1 MEVRLSALIGPGFFE
16 SHKAVRAGC
25 GELLESGGRG
35 SGKSSYLSVELVLQM
50 VKHPNC
56 HSVVLRK
63 VGATIRTSVYAQLRW
78 AVEAL
83 GLGAYFRFTLSPL
96 EAVYLPTG
104 QRILFFGM
112 DDAGKLKSIK
122 VPKGYIGIV
131 WFEEL
136 DQFEAEEVRS
146 AEQSLFRGGNYSL
159 CMKSFNPPADP
170 EHWVNRLGEEEK
182 PGRHFHHSTY
192 LELPEGWLGQR
203 FLADA
208 AHLKRSNP
216 VLYQHEYLGMA
227 VGVGQKVFLNV
238 QLASTEE
245 VVRAEKELERFSAG
259 VDWGWWPDP
268 WAFNRVAFDEKRR
281 RLWILEEASAF
292 RTSNQETGRMVLERI
307 GSEEILV
314 ADSSEKKSVE
324 DYRAMGIRCRAA
336 KKGPGS
342 VEYSMK
348 WLQSLE
354 AIVIDRER
362 CPNTVKEFT
371 GYCYEDGRYPDRNN
385 HHIDAV
391 RYATGHLWRR
401 KMEEA

>member
-1 MEVRLSALIGPGFFE
+1 MEVRLSALIGAGFYE
-16 SHKAVRAGC
+16 SHRAVRAGC
-25 GELLESGGRG
+25 SELIESGGRG
-35 SGKSSYLSVELVLQM
+35 SGKSSFLSVELILQLL
-50 VKHPNC
+50 KHPQC
-56 HSVVLRK
+56 HGVVLRK
-63 VGATIRTSVYAQLRW
+63 VGATMRTSVYAQLHW
-78 AVEAL
+78 AVREL
-83 GLGAYFRFTLSPL
+83 GLEAYFRFALSPL

-112 DDAGKLKSIK
+112 DDAGKLKSVK
-122 VPKGYIGIV
+122 MPDGYIGIV

-146 AEQSLFRGGNYSL
+146 AEQSLFRGGCYSL

-170 EHWVNRLGEEEK
+170 EHWTNQLAGEEK
-182 PGRHFHHSTY
+182 PGRHCHHSTY
-192 LELPEGWLGQR
+192 LELPEHWLGER

-208 AHLKRSNP
+208 EHLKKVNP

-227 VGVGQKVFLNV
+227 VGSGQKVFLNL
-238 QLASTEE
+238 QLASTQQ
-245 VVRAEKELERFSAG
+245 VQADAESLQWFCSG

-268 WAFNRVAFDEKRR
+268 WAFNRVAYDDKKK
-281 RLWILEEASAF
+281 ILIILDEASAS
-292 RTSNQETGRMVLERI
+292 RASNRQTGQTVKDRI
-307 GSEEILV
+307 PEGELVV

-362 CPNTVKEFT
+362 CPETVREFM
-371 GYCYEDGRYPDRNN
+371 GYCYEDGQFPDRNN

-391 RYATGHLWRR
+391 RYATGGLWRR
-401 KMEEA
+401 GE